1 MTAFNVVRFRILPG
15 KERAFLESHGPGKIT
30 WPGLR
35 RGTIIK
41 IGDGDYCVIGE
52 WPNEATLRAAMPQM
66 LATLDTFRGVLQ
78 PTPSGVT
85 EAFSG
90 PAVLAIA

>member
-1 MTAFNVVRFRILPG
+1 MTAFNVVRFRVMPG
-15 KERAFLESHGPGKIT
+15 KERTFLEAHGPGRIG

-35 RGTIIK
+35 HGTIIK
-41 IGDGDYCVIGE
+41 IGEGDYSLIGE
-52 WPNEATLRAAMPQM
+52 WPNEATLRAATPHM

-90 PAVLAIA
+90 QAVLAIA